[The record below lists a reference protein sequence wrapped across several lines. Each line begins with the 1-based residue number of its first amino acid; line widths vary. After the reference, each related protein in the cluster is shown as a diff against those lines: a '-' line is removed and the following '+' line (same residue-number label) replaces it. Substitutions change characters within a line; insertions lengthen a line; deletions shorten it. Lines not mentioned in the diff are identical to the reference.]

1 MGDTL
6 DYLAKYDTVYGGAF
20 VSMIVIATL
29 YYVLRPRST
38 ISSIVGPPLPSWIFG
53 STESPLRTLVL
64 LIG

>member
-1 MGDTL
+1 MGNTL
-6 DYLAKYDTVYGGAF
+6 DYIAKYDAVYGGAC
-20 VSMIVIATL
+20 VSIIVIATL

-53 STESPLRTLVL
+53 STESSLRTLFL